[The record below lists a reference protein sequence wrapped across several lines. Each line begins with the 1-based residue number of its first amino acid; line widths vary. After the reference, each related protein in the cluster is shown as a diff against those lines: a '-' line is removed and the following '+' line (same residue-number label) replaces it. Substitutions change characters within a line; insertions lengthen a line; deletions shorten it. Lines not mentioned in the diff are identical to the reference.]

1 MSRKSNRLIVN
12 CGSSALTAAL
22 VSYRGPV
29 LRIDKIVSERL
40 EYAHTSADA
49 WLTAVDAA
57 LQKLTAE
64 HQLSG
69 PATFILPGNQV
80 LTKTIRIPQVETS
93 KRKEVI
99 SYEIQQSIPYALHE
113 VVWDSQ
119 VIGDDGVE
127 TEVLVVACEVR
138 TLEKLCACVSRTA
151 LRVAAIRAAPVLDYN
166 TFRFVEPEP
175 KTDVLWVHVGVRAS
189 SLLYVHANGFFARH
203 LGLVTSML
211 PRSSSTHSRRNLAV
225 AETMP
230 LKSEEAA
237 RGGED
242 DSESARERNG
252 SLTAFVRRMRQEI
265 DRSMVRYR
273 RQQGIAAPVQIRL
286 SGCDG
291 PLKLLADELETS
303 TQIAVRTFDPLQA
316 VTFAAGAA
324 ESAAV
329 LKLAASAI
337 VGEAICGQIANP
349 AMVDLLPDAM
359 KRERCFGTKI
369 PFLAVAA
376 ACLALAPWT
385 VFFSCKQSERAYR
398 AQTAELTT
406 LIQPLSSKQ
415 RALAELTATASA
427 LRDEIRG
434 VEALIESKVNWIQFC
449 AELQASLTQ
458 IEDVWL
464 DSLIVTRSDLQEGN
478 SGTTIT
484 LSGEMLVREPIHP
497 TPKVDRALLTRRIKQ
512 LQSNF
517 LDSEFVVAAKQPVIR
532 WTKLNEGLNVL
543 PFVIH
548 LSVDATQ
555 PL

>member
-1 MSRKSNRLIVN
+1 
-12 CGSSALTAAL
+12 
-22 VSYRGPV
+22 
-29 LRIDKIVSERL
+29 
-40 EYAHTSADA
+40 
-49 WLTAVDAA
+49 
-57 LQKLTAE
+57 
-64 HQLSG
+64 
-69 PATFILPGNQV
+69 
-80 LTKTIRIPQVETS
+80 
-93 KRKEVI
+93 
-99 SYEIQQSIPYALHE
+99 
-113 VVWDSQ
+113 
-119 VIGDDGVE
+119 
-127 TEVLVVACEVR
+127 
-138 TLEKLCACVSRTA
+138 
-151 LRVAAIRAAPVLDYN
+151 
-166 TFRFVEPEP
+166 
-175 KTDVLWVHVGVRAS
+175 
-189 SLLYVHANGFFARH
+189 
-203 LGLVTSML
+203 
-211 PRSSSTHSRRNLAV
+211 
-225 AETMP
+225 
-230 LKSEEAA
+230 
-237 RGGED
+237 
-242 DSESARERNG
+242 
-252 SLTAFVRRMRQEI
+252 MRQEI

-324 ESAAV
+324 ESAAG

-337 VGEAICGQIANP
+337 VGEAVCGQIANP

-369 PFLAVAA
+369 PFLAGAA

-398 AQTAELTT
+398 AQTAELTA
-406 LIQPLSSKQ
+406 LVQPLSSKQ
-415 RALAELTATASA
+415 SVLAELTATASA
-427 LRDEIRG
+427 LREEIRG
-434 VEALIESKVNWIQFC
+434 VEALIESKANWIQFC

-464 DSLIVTRSDLQEGN
+464 DSLIVTRSDLQEGD
-478 SGTTIT
+478 SGTTII

-497 TPKVDRALLTRRIKQ
+497 TSKVDRALLTRRIKQ

>member
-337 VGEAICGQIANP
+337 VGEAICGQITNP
-349 AMVDLLPDAM
+349 AMVDLLPDA
-359 KRERCFGTKI
+359 
-369 PFLAVAA
+369 

-385 VFFSCKQSERAYR
+385 AFFSCKQSERAYR
-398 AQTAELTT
+398 AQAAELTA
-406 LIQPLSSKQ
+406 LVQPLSSKQ
-415 RALAELTATASA
+415 SVLAELTATASA

-434 VEALIESKVNWIQFC
+434 VEALIQSKANWIQFC

-464 DSLIVTRSDLQEGN
+464 DSLIVTRSDLQEGD
-478 SGTTIT
+478 SGTTII

-497 TPKVDRALLTRRIKQ
+497 TSKVDRALLTRRIKQ

>member
-1 MSRKSNRLIVN
+1 
-12 CGSSALTAAL
+12 
-22 VSYRGPV
+22 V
-29 LRIDKIVSERL
+29 LRIDKIVSEPL

-57 LQKLTAE
+57 LQKLTAQ

-80 LTKTIRIPQVETS
+80 LTKTIRIPRVETS
-93 KRKEVI
+93 KRKQVI
-99 SYEIQQSIPYALHE
+99 SHEIQQSIPYALHE

-119 VIGDDGVE
+119 IIGDDGVE
-127 TEVLVVACEVR
+127 AEVLVVACEVR

-151 LRVAAIRAAPVLDYN
+151 LRVAAIRAAPVLHYN
-166 TFRFVEPEP
+166 TFRFVDPEP
-175 KTDVLWVHVGVRAS
+175 KTDVLWLHVGVRAS
-189 SLLYVHANGFFARH
+189 NLLYVHANGFFARH
-203 LGLVTSML
+203 LGLGTSML
-211 PRSSSTHSRRNLAV
+211 PRSSSTHSRRNLPV

-230 LKSEEAA
+230 LKTEGAA

-242 DSESARERNG
+242 DSESARVRNG
-252 SLTAFVRRMRQEI
+252 SLTFFVRRMRQEI

-316 VTFAAGAA
+316 VTFAGGAA
-324 ESAAV
+324 ESAAG

-337 VGEAICGQIANP
+337 VGEAVCGQIANP

-369 PFLAVAA
+369 PFLAGAA

-398 AQTAELTT
+398 AQTAELTA
-406 LIQPLSSKQ
+406 LVQPLSSKQ
-415 RALAELTATASA
+415 SVLAELTATASA
-427 LRDEIRG
+427 LREEIRG
-434 VEALIESKVNWIQFC
+434 VEALIESKANWIQFC

-464 DSLIVTRSDLQEGN
+464 DSLIVTRSDLQEGD

-497 TPKVDRALLTRRIKQ
+497 TSKVDRALLTRRIKQ